1 MLSWWDFFW
10 QSFCNLVMHVSS
22 MDFAND
28 NIVSQLHKISMCMFS
43 QPTSHRLDT
52 SEFTMWCRTI
62 HFIQCEPEKLKIGYP
77 LFQPSCISMG
87 DRMSLLDRLT
97 VTDIS
102 QFPERPGDLP
112 KGTHCWLYIIA
123 LPLALHLLVKMAL
136 VVYPVMAQAEVTLAG
151 RQTAE
156 LGPTQDAENPTQIL
170 VYLWWL
176 RHTEIGTIRYVP
188 CLQGSMCVLGNTHLG
203 EMMLGPFCPIA
214 HLPKQCLQPW

>member
-1 MLSWWDFFW
+1 MFFYAVMLSWWDFFW

-62 HFIQCEPEKLKIGYP
+62 HLIQCEPEKLKIGCP

-87 DRMSLLDRLT
+87 DRMFWLDRFT

-102 QFPERPGDLP
+102 RAQRGQATCPRAHTADYTSLLCPLP
-112 KGTHCWLYIIA
+112 CTCWSKW
-123 LPLALHLLVKMAL
+123 LLL
-136 VVYPVMAQAEVTLAG
+136 CIQ
-151 RQTAE
+151 
-156 LGPTQDAENPTQIL
+156 
-170 VYLWWL
+170 WWHRL
-176 RHTEIGTIRYVP
+176 RW
-188 CLQGSMCVLGNTHLG
+188 C
-203 EMMLGPFCPIA
+203 
-214 HLPKQCLQPW
+214 